1 MLLSAMVFCALRF
14 ETVATFTLS
23 IQTPG
28 PDRPSGR
35 RRRIVSS
42 PEATFTP
49 LLASATS
56 LDILNL
62 MQLRKLG
69 TGDDIA
75 IFRKCA
81 RVLSIGFSAVG
92 YRFESARRADMSLQ
106 S

>member
-56 LDILNL
+56 LDILKTFVCAPACRNTPEVFKLQCTLRETDGEPSLVNL
-62 MQLRKLG
+62 QH
-69 TGDDIA
+69 
-75 IFRKCA
+75 
-81 RVLSIGFSAVG
+81 V
-92 YRFESARRADMSLQ
+92 
-106 S
+106 